1 MVIFSI
7 MEKRPTIKRLVRH
20 EPRPLMRPTTAVV
33 AEKIA
38 DDVA

>member
-1 MVIFSI
+1 MVILSI
-7 MEKRPTIKRLVRH
+7 MEKRPTINGSVRH
-20 EPRPLMRPTTAVV
+20 EPRPLMRPTPAVA